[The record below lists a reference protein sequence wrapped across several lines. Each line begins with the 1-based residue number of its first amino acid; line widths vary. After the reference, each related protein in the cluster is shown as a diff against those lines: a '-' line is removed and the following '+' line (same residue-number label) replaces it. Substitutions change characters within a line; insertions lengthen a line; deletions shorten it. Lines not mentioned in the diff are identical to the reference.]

1 MATEI
6 PLTATH
12 YSLII
17 RELNALVID
26 VAIKTEK
33 QHHVEWLFG
42 FRTTTFALPFACIG
56 NCAEIM
62 NFIMRTHPLHFTTSS
77 TSFHDFI
84 YFLELTH
91 TAALA
96 EGVEC
101 SG

>member
-17 RELNALVID
+17 RELNALVTD
-26 VAIKTEK
+26 VAIRIEK
-33 QHHVEWLFG
+33 HFYSLW
-42 FRTTTFALPFACIG
+42 RTT

-77 TSFHDFI
+77 TSFHEFI
-84 YFLELTH
+84 YFIELTH
-91 TAALA
+91 TAAVA
-96 EGVEC
+96 EGDDRV
-101 SG
+101 S